1 MQSAV
6 PVGTVGVLGVEPATL
21 NHKFRYIAVGKIP
34 VGQAVG
40 ADLAQDAV
48 SGADALDAFL
58 HKVTM
63 YRTPEGDFTLHIYP
77 KLPMGNML

>member
-1 MQSAV
+1 MS
-6 PVGTVGVLGVEPATL
+6 VGTVDVFGVETVML
-21 NHKFRYIAVGKIP
+21 DHEFCHITTRIIP
-34 VGQAVG
+34 MCQAVG